1 MNISKIAPIVIAVT
15 LAGTACFAAE
25 QPKQAAQ
32 EFATKAA
39 SANMFEIE
47 AAKVEAAKGK
57 DGPAKQFAADMLKDH
72 RKAGPE
78 LEAAAQADG
87 ITVPTSIDAES
98 KKKVDALASADSANL
113 DQAYLSTQLTAH
125 QAAVKLFEEY
135 SKSGP
140 DGQLK
145 NTAGKILPDLRMHLV
160 RVQGLTSK

>member
-1 MNISKIAPIVIAVT
+1 MKISKMLPIVLAAT
-15 LAGTACFAAE
+15 LAGTVCIAADD
-25 QPKQAAQ
+25 PRKAAQ
-32 EFATKAA
+32 AFATAAA

-72 RKAGPE
+72 AKAGRE
-78 LEAAAQADG
+78 LEAAAKADG
-87 ITVPTSIDAES
+87 MTVPTSIDAES

-125 QAAVKLFEEY
+125 QEAVKLFENY
-135 SKSGP
+135 SKTGP